1 VTVSQPAEDA
11 TGGVAPAGLIAARLD
26 RFLWFAKPSSMTLL
40 SRCSLAASPEALGG
54 AITIALCGHWDHPPP
69 CPLAPHYVASFPG
82 GETVTLRVLFATD
95 PANEQ
100 RVRSLIGEA
109 MVLMEMRDEDR
120 LNPVR
125 LDIQLIEIPARNEDQ
140 RLRAGYRVN
149 PLVRVVEVIDDNPPV
164 LAEVQRAALAYAAA
178 EDGYLDLIAIRC

>member
-1 VTVSQPAEDA
+1 MQPA
-11 TGGVAPAGLIAARLD
+11 G
-26 RFLWFAKPSSMTLL
+26 
-40 SRCSLAASPEALGG
+40 SPEALGG

-109 MVLMEMRDEDR
+109 LATGQLTGPDGRVATWQLRSASPGCIRRDE
-120 LNPVR
+120 
-125 LDIQLIEIPARNEDQ
+125 EDH
-140 RLRAGYRVN
+140 
-149 PLVRVVEVIDDNPPV
+149 
-164 LAEVQRAALAYAAA
+164 AAH
-178 EDGYLDLIAIRC
+178 LIAH